1 MKKQFLEQKAAS
13 KESKDII
20 SLLKIEKKGLTDS
33 IGYKT
38 MTEKY
43 LQILRARIDDAE
55 EMRNQKRARSEE
67 NDFDR
72 LITEI

>member
-1 MKKQFLEQKAAS
+1 M
-13 KESKDII
+13 
-20 SLLKIEKKGLTDS
+20 GLTDS